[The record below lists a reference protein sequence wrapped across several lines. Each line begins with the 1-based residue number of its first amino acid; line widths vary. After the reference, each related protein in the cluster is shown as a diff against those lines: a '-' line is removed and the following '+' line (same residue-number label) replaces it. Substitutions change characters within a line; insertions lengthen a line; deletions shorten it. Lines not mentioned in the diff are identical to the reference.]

1 MSVEIDGEIGAVVA
15 KGNRIRL
22 ADGPV
27 VRESMAVRA
36 VRLARRIDAERRIS
50 VRVRLSA
57 ELDRIFRAAY
67 RFRMK
72 G

>member
-1 MSVEIDGEIGAVVA
+1 MSVEMDGDFGAVVA
-15 KGNRIRL
+15 KANRIRL
-22 ADGPV
+22 EERKV
-27 VRESMAVRA
+27 KESMAVRA
-36 VRLARRIDAERRIS
+36 VRLARRIDAERRDS
-50 VRVRLSA
+50 VRFRLSA

>member
-1 MSVEIDGEIGAVVA
+1 MYSRDLEGFGPVVA
-15 KGNRIRL
+15 KANRIRL
-22 ADGPV
+22 EERKV
-27 VRESMAVRA
+27 KESMAVRA
-36 VRLARRIDAERRIS
+36 VRLARRIDAERRDS
-50 VRVRLSA
+50 VRLRLSA